1 MKTGNMNFAMEEYSI
16 IALYLSVHAHVVGNL
31 RPGPVKDMGF
41 ELGENS
47 EHSTCGKIGSH
58 LCMH

>member
-1 MKTGNMNFAMEEYSI
+1 MNFALEEYSI
-16 IALYLSVHAHVVGNL
+16 IALYLSVNAHVVGNL

-47 EHSTCGKIGSH
+47 ECSTCGKLVAFST
-58 LCMH
+58 